1 MRNPSAMLLR
11 IIHSNPARLAFV
23 ICAVVVAV
31 LIIHY
36 RILVMGDNRLLRANP
51 RNLI

>member
-1 MRNPSAMLLR
+1 MRQR

-23 ICAVVVAV
+23 ICAVAAAV

-36 RILVMGDNRLLRANP
+36 RILVKRDDRILRANSHK
-51 RNLI
+51 LT